1 MPNWADNRIIV
12 SGDSEKIKKFLN
24 DGVKN
29 SAGNYHFGS
38 WIPIPET
45 YVKYDTTNHPY
56 GKGLVVGEKDC
67 FSGIV
72 TTEER
77 LKEFIEATKYQKKT
91 YGVIGWY
98 DWNVNNYGCKW
109 DEDMEL
115 LERID
120 DNEKT
125 ECITFLT
132 TTPWSSPI
140 EFVRTI
146 VQRYK
151 FRITMYSHF
160 EDCVNQA
167 LIFEADDN
175 GELSET
181 DITDTVKDRIN
192 SDAVKFLSRIQD
204 ERTKELLL
212 IKWNE
217 YTRADYVDISRYN
230 IDEVG
235 NYDLSIFIED
245 FKEWVKWCNESDD
258 EMLNNELDEIID
270 NLWII

>member
-1 MPNWADNRIIV
+1 MPNWTENRIII

-45 YVKYDTTNHPY
+45 YAKYDTTNHPN
-56 GKGLVVGEKDC
+56 GKGLVLGKKDD
-67 FSGIV
+67 FTGIV

-77 LKEFIEATKYQKKT
+77 LKEFIEATEYQKKT
-91 YGVIGWY
+91 YGAIGWY
-98 DWNVNNYGCKW
+98 DWNVKNYGCKW
-109 DEDMEL
+109 DEEMEL
-115 LERID
+115 LEGID
-120 DNEKT
+120 NNEY
-125 ECITFLT
+125 ITFLT
-132 TTPWSSPI
+132 ATPWNSPI

-175 GELSET
+175 GELSEM
-181 DITDTVKDRIN
+181 DITNSVKDIIN
-192 SDAVKFLSRIQD
+192 SDGVEFLSRNKD
-204 ERTKELLL
+204 KHTKKLLL
-212 IKWNE
+212 NQWNDYIKN
-217 YTRADYVDISRYN
+217 DYVDISKYN

-235 NYDLSIFIED
+235 YYDLSNFIEE
-245 FKEWVKWCNESDD
+245 FKEWAKHNSDD
-258 EMLNNELDEIID
+258 EMANNELDEIID
-270 NLWII
+270 NIWRN

>member
-1 MPNWADNRIIV
+1 MPNWTDNRIIV

-45 YVKYDTTNHPY
+45 YAKYDTANHPY

-67 FSGIV
+67 FTDIV

-77 LKEFIEATKYQKKT
+77 LKEFIEATEYQKET

-167 LIFEADDN
+167 LIFETDDN
-175 GELSET
+175 GELSEI
-181 DITDTVKDRIN
+181 DITISVKDIIN
-192 SDAVKFLSRIQD
+192 SDGIEFLSRNQD

-212 IKWNE
+212 NKWDEYIKE
-217 YTRADYVDISRYN
+217 DYMNISEYN
-230 IDEVG
+230 IDEFE
-235 NYDLSIFIED
+235 NYDLSNFIED
-245 FKEWVKWCNESDD
+245 FKEWVKWSSDD

-270 NLWII
+270 NIWRN